1 MFGLMKCYGLAR
13 SEGLERLAG
22 QETRPDRRR
31 TGHLRL
37 VSSMT
42 LNPRTQAAFID

>member
-22 QETRPDRRR
+22 QETQPDRRR

-37 VSSMT
+37 VLFFFDDS
-42 LNPRTQAAFID
+42 